1 MNEQYETNTTE
12 VVERES
18 WCSHCKQDV
27 REWVVTFESSI
38 HTDSGYDKVRRCPH
52 CKKMCLEDSSF
63 SLGCFFFFVGL
74 FGTCL
79 YVPPLEYLGFDL
91 NLQGETGAFSVIFFV
106 FAVVHG
112 YLLSAVSTALFRTY
126 KFRHRLAAKR
136 AREG

>member
-12 VVERES
+12 VVEGED

-27 REWVVTFESSI
+27 SEWVVTFESSI
-38 HTDSGYDKVRRCPH
+38 HADSGYDKVRRCPH
-52 CKKMCLEDSSF
+52 CKNMCLEDSSF

>member
-27 REWVVTFESSI
+27 KEWGITFESSI

-112 YLLSAVSTALFRTY
+112 
-126 KFRHRLAAKR
+126 
-136 AREG
+136 

>member
-27 REWVVTFESSI
+27 KEWVITFESSI

-52 CKKMCLEDSSF
+52 CKNMCLEDSSF

-74 FGTCL
+74 FGTWL
-79 YVPPLEYLGFDL
+79 YVPLLKYLRLDL